1 MQAIITYCGIH
12 QGKSNERG
20 INDSLISDISKVL
33 GDFGYVQQYFV
44 SNYVGPTSN
53 MKDTIRSL
61 SFPYLRRCAL
71 LWKLLNSSAPAP
83 FCERDNMFDSSS
95 LAISDMMDITDGSS
109 LVELNEVQQLET
121 MFTIPSL
128 DVVLKSEGVRSLV
141 LKWFH
146 HFRKEYEVRNIGRVM
161 HITPAVPFK
170 LMHLPH
176 VYQEILQRFVLL
188 FHVRCEYLRYFFS
201 RNLHYKIFMH
211 YQVHKTA
218 LPRLQICP

>member
-1 MQAIITYCGIH
+1 MQAIITYCGIN
-12 QGKSNERG
+12 QGKLNEPG

-33 GDFGYVQQYFV
+33 GDFGYVQKYFV
-44 SNYVGPTSN
+44 SNYVGPSSN

-83 FCERDNMFDSSS
+83 FCERDNMFDRSS
-95 LAISDMMDITDGSS
+95 LAINDMMDITDGSS

-146 HFRKEYEVRNIGRVM
+146 HFRKEFEVRNFGRVM
-161 HITPAVPFK
+161 HIKPAVPFK

-188 FHVRCEYLRYFFS
+188 FHVRCEYLRYFFFS
-201 RNLHYKIFMH
+201 RKSTL
-211 YQVHKTA
+211 
-218 LPRLQICP
+218 

>member
-1 MQAIITYCGIH
+1 MQAIITYCGIN
-12 QGKSNERG
+12 QGKLNEPG

-33 GDFGYVQQYFV
+33 GDFGYVQKYFV
-44 SNYVGPTSN
+44 SNYVGPSSN

-71 LWKLLNSSAPAP
+71 LWKLLNSSARAP
-83 FCERDNMFDSSS
+83 FCERDNMFDRSS
-95 LAISDMMDITDGSS
+95 LAINDMMDITDGSS
-109 LVELNEVQQLET
+109 LVELNEVQRLET

-146 HFRKEYEVRNIGRVM
+146 HFRKEFEVRNFGRVM

-188 FHVRCEYLRYFFS
+188 FHVRCEYLRYFFFS
-201 RNLHYKIFMH
+201 RKSTL
-211 YQVHKTA
+211 
-218 LPRLQICP
+218 

>member
-201 RNLHYKIFMH
+201 RNLHYKIFVH

>member
-1 MQAIITYCGIH
+1 MQAIITYCGIN
-12 QGKSNERG
+12 QGKLNEPG

-33 GDFGYVQQYFV
+33 GDFGYVQKYFV
-44 SNYVGPTSN
+44 SNYVGPSSN

-83 FCERDNMFDSSS
+83 FCERDNMFDRSS
-95 LAISDMMDITDGSS
+95 LAINDMMDITDGSS

-146 HFRKEYEVRNIGRVM
+146 HFRKEFEVRNFGRVM
-161 HITPAVPFK
+161 HVTPVVPFK

-188 FHVRCEYLRYFFS
+188 FHVRCEYLRYFFFS
-201 RNLHYKIFMH
+201 RKSTL
-211 YQVHKTA
+211 
-218 LPRLQICP
+218 

>member
-1 MQAIITYCGIH
+1 MQAIITYCGIN
-12 QGKSNERG
+12 QGKLNEPG

-33 GDFGYVQQYFV
+33 GDFGYVQKYFV
-44 SNYVGPTSN
+44 SNYVGPSSN

-83 FCERDNMFDSSS
+83 FCERDNMFDRSS
-95 LAISDMMDITDGSS
+95 LAINDMMDITDGSS

-146 HFRKEYEVRNIGRVM
+146 HFRKEFEVRNFGRVM
-161 HITPAVPFK
+161 HITPTVPFK

-176 VYQEILQRFVLL
+176 VYQEILQRFVLM
-188 FHVRCEYLRYFFS
+188 FHVRCEYLRYFFFFS
-201 RNLHYKIFMH
+201 RKSTL
-211 YQVHKTA
+211 
-218 LPRLQICP
+218 

>member
-109 LVELNEVQQLET
+109 FVELNEVQQLET

-146 HFRKEYEVRNIGRVM
+146 HFRKESEVRNFGRVM

-188 FHVRCEYLRYFFS
+188 FHVRCEYLRSFFS

-218 LPRLQICP
+218 LPRLQNCP

>member
-1 MQAIITYCGIH
+1 MQAIITYCGIN
-12 QGKSNERG
+12 QGKLNEPG

-33 GDFGYVQQYFV
+33 GDFGYVQKYFV
-44 SNYVGPTSN
+44 SNYVGPSSN

-83 FCERDNMFDSSS
+83 FCERDNMFDRSS
-95 LAISDMMDITDGSS
+95 LAINDMMDITDGSS

-146 HFRKEYEVRNIGRVM
+146 HFRKEFEVRNFGRVM
-161 HITPAVPFK
+161 HITPTVPFK

-188 FHVRCEYLRYFFS
+188 FHVRCEYLRYFFFS
-201 RNLHYKIFMH
+201 RKSTL
-211 YQVHKTA
+211 
-218 LPRLQICP
+218 

>member
-12 QGKSNERG
+12 QGKSNEQG

-95 LAISDMMDITDGSS
+95 LAISDMMDITNGSS

-218 LPRLQICP
+218 LPRLQNCP